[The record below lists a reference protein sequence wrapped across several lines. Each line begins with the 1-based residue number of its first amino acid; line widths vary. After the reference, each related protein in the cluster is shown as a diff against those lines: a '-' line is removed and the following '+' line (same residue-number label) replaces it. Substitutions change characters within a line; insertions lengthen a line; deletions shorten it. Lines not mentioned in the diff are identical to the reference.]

1 MSTRTSVP
9 ISSSTVSEA
18 AVAIAEADHCQAGGA
33 IALSG
38 AVAAALAQATANVTI
53 ADGTPTPSP
62 ARELQQHMAHARSRL
77 LAIADEDARA
87 IGEFVE
93 LRRSA
98 QALRG
103 YELLCEGPREAADI
117 AVAATQAMQRFRPNV
132 GGRGKDDLEFAIT
145 LMYGAARSAAQL
157 LDSNLRIWP
166 LPELLARFEGDVER
180 LFSVISS
187 LVPIGRIRPPG
198 SDLPRPL

>member
-9 ISSSTVSEA
+9 ISSSTVAEA
-18 AVAIAEADHCQAGGA
+18 AAAIAAADHCQAGRA

-38 AVAAALAQATANVTI
+38 AVAAALAQATANVTM
-53 ADGTPTPSP
+53 ADGTPTPEP
-62 ARELQQHMAHARSRL
+62 ARELQQQMAHARSRL
-77 LAIADEDARA
+77 LNIADEDARA

-93 LRRSA
+93 LRRA
-98 QALRG
+98 GQALRG

-117 AVAATQAMQRFRPNV
+117 AISATQAMQRFRPNV

-145 LMYGAARSAAQL
+145 LMCGVARSAAQL

-166 LPELLARFEGDVER
+166 LPELLARFEADVER
-180 LFSVISS
+180 LFSEIGS
-187 LVPIGRIRPPG
+187 LEPIGRIRPQG
-198 SDLPRPL
+198 SDQPRPP